1 MIWQKEHQNTLNYKT
16 IYINK
21 KGMKI
26 KLNESENSIEI
37 KDGLK
42 NQYLILKI
50 LMILNSVNAVIRI
63 IGKQTTEYGFFE
75 YVWIGLGI
83 ISLVLLFMFL
93 FKMSTAEKIPIGQI
107 SRLEEITVFGKKRF
121 ALELKNGKKRNL
133 RNFKTQS
140 DLIKARELFK
150 TIGIAN

>member
-1 MIWQKEHQNTLNYKT
+1 
-16 IYINK
+16 
-21 KGMKI
+21 MKI

-50 LMILNSVNAVIRI
+50 LMILNLANAVIRI
-63 IGKQTTEYGFFE
+63 FGKQTTEYGFIE
-75 YVWIGLGI
+75 YIWIGLGI
-83 ISLVLLFMFL
+83 ISLVVLFMFL

-107 SRLEEITVFGKKRF
+107 NRLEEKTVFGKKRF

-133 RNFKTQS
+133 GNFKTQS